1 VTTIFADEAW
11 NSLVRVVVVVVVV
24 VVVAVLTRDLR
35 VAVAEGRRKLL

>member
-11 NSLVRVVVVVVVV
+11 NSLVRVVVVVVV